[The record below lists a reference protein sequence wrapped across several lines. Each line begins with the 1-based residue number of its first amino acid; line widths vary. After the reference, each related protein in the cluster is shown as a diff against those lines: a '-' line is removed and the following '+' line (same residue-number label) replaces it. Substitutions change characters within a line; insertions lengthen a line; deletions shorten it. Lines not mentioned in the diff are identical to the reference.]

1 MSNYQHTS
9 LPADPT
15 FFPHYFEYVNKTEPP
30 VIFHRWCALTSL
42 GAMLG
47 RQFWLPFGS
56 SELFPNLYVMLIGN
70 PGTRKTTAV
79 LRSKKVV
86 AATGYE
92 HFAAEKTTKEKFLL
106 DLAGV
111 EEQPFWK
118 VKDKKTAVATALT
131 GIDELLADA
140 AAGGFASVKPPD
152 PREVFIVAD
161 EFNEFVGAGNLD
173 FLSMLGVFWDWNEP
187 DRPYKSRV
195 KNSQSVEIFQPTV
208 SILSGNTHASFQAA
222 FPPQAVGQGFLS
234 RLLLIYGDKPR
245 AKYPFPEA
253 PSPHLTQLLTD
264 KFNAIKEK
272 VRGPAKI
279 HPRAHDALS
288 QIYMTWP
295 EMDDHRFQYYSSRRH
310 THLLKLCLIFTAAR
324 CSTEIT
330 EFDVLYANSCLT
342 YAESLMPKALGEFG
356 KSRDSEASTKLM
368 QALYDAKA
376 PLPPDVVMRLLAHDV
391 EGPKELQ
398 ALLQKLQTANR
409 IQYVVGRGWLANQR
423 PLDSKRLYVNYKL
436 LTEMPVELGG
446 RGDVSQ
452 NNA

>member
-1 MSNYQHTS
+1 MNNYTS

-30 VIFHRWCALTSL
+30 LIFHRWCALTSL

-47 RQFWLPFGS
+47 RQFWLPFGTG
-56 SELFPNLYVMLIGN
+56 ELFPNLYVMLIGN

-86 AATGYE
+86 ASAGYD

-111 EEQPFWK
+111 EEVPFWK
-118 VKDKKTAVATALT
+118 AAASRKGSASALT
-131 GIDELLADA
+131 GIDELLAEVAPDVVA
-140 AAGGFASVKPPD
+140 AAKTPK
-152 PREVFIVAD
+152 EVFIVAD

-173 FLSMLGVFWDWNEP
+173 FLSMLGVFWDWNEQ

-195 KNSQSVEIFQPTV
+195 KNSQSVEIYQPTV

-245 AKYPFPEA
+245 AKYPFPEK
-253 PSPHLTQLLTD
+253 PSEHLTKLLVER
-264 KFNAIKEK
+264 FAHIRKEVK
-272 VRGPAKI
+272 GPATI
-279 HPRAHDALS
+279 HPKAHDALS

-295 EMDDHRFQYYSSRRH
+295 EMEDHRFQYYSSRRH
-310 THLLKLCLIFTAAR
+310 THLLKLCLVFAAAR
-324 CSTEIT
+324 CSTTIT
-330 EFDVLYANSCLT
+330 EFDVLYANTCLT
-342 YAESLMPKALGEFG
+342 YTESLMPKALGEFG

-398 ALLQKLQTANR
+398 ALLQKLQSANR
-409 IQYVVGRGWLANQR
+409 IQYVQGRGWLACQR

-446 RGDVSQ
+446 RGDVAM